1 MPQVEKSIIKERAF
15 ELRLLGDE
23 LVKQIKKKLTSPRK
37 VLIEEINNGEVVGY
51 DQNYMKHHIPMIG
64 LPIGEIVTR

>member
-1 MPQVEKSIIKERAF
+1 MPQIEKSIIKKRAMQLRMLGE
-15 ELRLLGDE
+15 ELIE
-23 LVKQIKKKLTSPRK
+23 QIKKDLKSPRK
-37 VLIEEINNGEVVGY
+37 VLVEQIIDNEVIGY

>member
-1 MPQVEKSIIKERAF
+1 
-15 ELRLLGDE
+15 LLGDE
-23 LVKQIKKKLTSPRK
+23 LVRQIKKKITSPRK
-37 VLIEEINNGEVVGY
+37 ILIEEINNGEIVGY